1 MAFDRSKEAKLA
13 SIARRAARKGKD
25 AARFAAIARDSS
37 LDVVRTIAGEDDR
50 FARELRRS
58 LRRAGAR

>member
-25 AARFAAIARDSS
+25 AARFAAIARDEAPPP
-37 LDVVRTIAGEDDR
+37 RKAEDK
-50 FARELRRS
+50 RRDW
-58 LRRAGAR
+58 R